1 MKILYGVQ
9 ATGNGH
15 ISRARAMAPLLN
27 AAGLDVTY
35 LFSGRARE
43 DLFDM
48 DAFGDFQVREGMT
61 FITRDGRLKVAES
74 FKQASL
80 KNLLRDIRQLDMS
93 DYDMVISDYEPITAW
108 AAKIQGKKCLG
119 LGHQYAFGHRVPRY
133 RIDLPGQLILRWFA
147 PAQLHLGVHWHHFN
161 NPILPPIIHIEDNLP
176 APDPKKVLVYL
187 PFENSFNVL
196 NMLMRLPGYEFHM
209 HCKDIQPGVYG
220 CVTVHP
226 FSHIGFQTNLQ
237 QAESVLCNAGFELVS
252 EALHMGKRIMVKPLK
267 GQVEQKSN
275 AKALLQLNLAQA
287 CSRLSSQTIAQ
298 WLKTGEVIQIHYP
311 NVARA
316 IVSWLQNGAVQPIT
330 ELSEQLWQQV
340 GSHDRAHLFLKPQV
354 A

>member
-15 ISRARAMAPLLN
+15 ITRARAMAPLLK
-27 AAGLDVTY
+27 ASGLDVSY

-48 DAFGDFQVREGMT
+48 EEFGDFQVREGLT
-61 FITRDGRLKVAES
+61 FITRDGCLKIGES

-80 KNLLRDIRQLDMS
+80 KHLFRDIRELDLS
-93 DYDMVISDYEPITAW
+93 DYDMVISDYEPVTAW
-108 AAKIQGKKCLG
+108 AARLQSRKCLG

-133 RIDLPGQLILRWFA
+133 RIDIPGQLVLRWFA
-147 PAQLHLGVHWHHFN
+147 PAQMHLGVHWHHFN
-161 NPILPPIIHIEDNLP
+161 NPILPPIIHVEDNP
-176 APDPKKVLVYL
+176 PVPDSRKVLVYL
-187 PFENSFNVL
+187 PFENSFSVL
-196 NMLMRLPGYEFHM
+196 NLLKKVTDYEFHM

-220 CVTVHP
+220 VVTVHP
-226 FSHIGFQTNLQ
+226 FSRSGFQANLQ

-252 EALHMGKRIMVKPLK
+252 EALNMGKRIMVKPLK

-275 AKALLQLNLAQA
+275 AKALQQLNLAWT
-287 CSRLSSQTIAQ
+287 CSHLSVQSIDQ
-298 WLKTGEVIQIHYP
+298 WLRKGEVVRIQYP
-311 NVARA
+311 DVAAA
-316 IVSWLQNGAVQPIT
+316 IVQWLQEGAVRPIS
-330 ELSEQLWQQV
+330 ELSDQLWNEV
-340 GSHDRAHLFLKPQV
+340 GSHDRAGLFLKSMV